1 MSFTEA
7 TTTLDV
13 FFALSFFLLAGVAE
27 PFIEHHLD
35 GVLENNHVFHWSRN
49 YLLTPF
55 VRAAV
60 IVAFVFL
67 AYPSLFGMRHA
78 PEIERLLTEESLRL
92 NNLLGILFV
101 CTLLLPLVPPFRKRT
116 ELIVPLQGI
125 IATGAVFTW
134 YTEYLGATAATAW
147 PGMATALLIVC
158 IVVFG
163 HWLATQ
169 SGQRLGHVLDVA
181 FNTTGFDRV
190 VPNAMELLIQAPVI
204 LIYGYALGRQIAI

>member
-1 MSFTEA
+1 MTFTQA

-13 FFALSFFLLAGVAE
+13 LFALSFLLLAGVAE

-35 GVLENNHVFHWSRN
+35 GVLESNSVFHWSRN
-49 YLLTPF
+49 HLLTPF
-55 VRAAV
+55 VRAVV

-78 PEIERLLTEESLRL
+78 PEIERLVAEESLRL
-92 NNLLGILFV
+92 NNLLGVLFV

-125 IATGAVFTW
+125 IATAAVFTW
-134 YTEYLGATAATAW
+134 YTEYLGATAATVW
-147 PGMATALLIVC
+147 PGLASALLILG

-163 HWLATQ
+163 HRLSAY
-169 SGQRLGHVLDVA
+169 SGQRLGHILDVA

-190 VPNAMELLIQAPVI
+190 VPNAVELLVQAPVI

>member
-7 TTTLDV
+7 TTTLDI
-13 FFALSFFLLAGVAE
+13 FFALSFFLLAGIAE
-27 PFIEHHLD
+27 PFIEHHLN
-35 GVLENNHVFHWSRN
+35 GVLESNHVFHWSRHH
-49 YLLTPF
+49 LLTPF

-60 IVAFVFL
+60 IMAFVFL
-67 AYPSLFGMRHA
+67 AYPSLFGLRHA
-78 PEIERLLTEESLRL
+78 PEIGRLLADESLRL

-101 CTLLLPLVPPFRKRT
+101 CTLLLPLFPPFRKRT

-134 YTEYLGATAATAW
+134 YTEYLGATAATVW
-147 PGMATALLIVC
+147 PGLATALLIVC

-163 HWLATQ
+163 HRLAAR
-169 SGQRLGHVLDVA
+169 SGQRLGEVLDRT

-204 LIYGYALGRQIAI
+204 LIYGYVLGRQIAI